1 MATHKDSKS
10 QGLWSQIVDVR
21 PEEWPQALLMASYF
35 FLVITTFWILK
46 PLKKTQFVEFY
57 DTSGF
62 ELLSWT
68 FSAAQAEQ
76 LAKVLNMVVALFA
89 AMAFASLSRRF
100 RREKLTYIFC
110 AFLVLCFAG
119 FTPLFEAPGPG
130 TVWSFYLFGDMYNTL
145 MVASFFA
152 FLNDSVTADGAKRLY
167 GLIVLGAVGGGA
179 FGTTILSA
187 YIDDF
192 AVPVWLW
199 ISAGLSVGIAA
210 LAGAAGARFRSSG
223 QIVEKPASDAKLDQ
237 SAPAKKASA
246 LDGARMVLRSRY
258 LLSIALILGLYEM
271 VSALMDFQ
279 FTSAVAHY
287 LDGEA
292 IGAHFATV
300 YAITNWVA
308 FFVQLFLTSLVMR
321 RFGVGVALLVLPAAA
336 LLSSGG
342 FLVMPVLLTGS
353 ALLVSDNALNY
364 SINQS
369 AREALYVPTTREEKY
384 QAKAFIDMFV
394 QRFAKALA
402 VGLSLG
408 VTSFISG
415 IEGVRWLS
423 ILTLVIL
430 VAWIRI
436 AWFAGK
442 EFDRLTADDPSS

>member
-1 MATHKDSKS
+1 MANQHDEKS
-10 QGLWSQIVDVR
+10 ASLWKQIVDIR
-21 PEEWPQALLMASYF
+21 PSELPQALLMAGYF

-89 AMAFASLSRRF
+89 AMAFAALSRRF
-100 RREKLTYIFC
+100 RREKLTYVFC
-110 AFLVLCFAG
+110 AFLVVCFAA
-119 FTPLFEAPGPG
+119 FTPLFDAPADG
-130 TVWSFYLFGDMYNTL
+130 TVWSFYLFGDLYNTL

-187 YIDDF
+187 YIDDLS
-192 AVPVWLW
+192 VPEWLW
-199 ISAGLSVGIAA
+199 ISAGLSIAIA
-210 LAGAAGARFRSSG
+210 VLAGAAGARFRSSG
-223 QIVEKPASDAKLDQ
+223 AVAETPSDQADKQSESKPSG
-237 SAPAKKASA
+237 SA
-246 LDGARMVLRSRY
+246 LDGAKMVFRSKY

-292 IGAHFATV
+292 IGEHFALV

-321 RFGVGVALLVLPAAA
+321 RFGVGAALLVLPAAA

-402 VGLSLG
+402 VGLSLA

-423 ILTLVIL
+423 LLTLVIL
-430 VAWIRI
+430 IAWIRI

-442 EFDRLTADDPSS
+442 EFDRLTQDDA

>member
-1 MATHKDSKS
+1 
-10 QGLWSQIVDVR
+10 
-21 PEEWPQALLMASYF
+21 
-35 FLVITTFWILK
+35 
-46 PLKKTQFVEFY
+46 
-57 DTSGF
+57 
-62 ELLSWT
+62 
-68 FSAAQAEQ
+68 
-76 LAKVLNMVVALFA
+76 MV
-89 AMAFASLSRRF
+89 
-100 RREKLTYIFC
+100 
-110 AFLVLCFAG
+110 
-119 FTPLFEAPGPG
+119 
-130 TVWSFYLFGDMYNTL
+130 
-145 MVASFFA
+145 
-152 FLNDSVTADGAKRLY
+152 
-167 GLIVLGAVGGGA
+167 
-179 FGTTILSA
+179 
-187 YIDDF
+187 
-192 AVPVWLW
+192 
-199 ISAGLSVGIAA
+199 
-210 LAGAAGARFRSSG
+210 FRS
-223 QIVEKPASDAKLDQ
+223 K
-237 SAPAKKASA
+237 
-246 LDGARMVLRSRY
+246 Y

-292 IGAHFATV
+292 IGEHFALV

-321 RFGVGVALLVLPAAA
+321 RFGVGAALLVLPAAA

-402 VGLSLG
+402 VGLSLA

-423 ILTLVIL
+423 LLTLVIL
-430 VAWIRI
+430 IAWIRI

-442 EFDRLTADDPSS
+442 EFDRLTQDDA

>member
-1 MATHKDSKS
+1 MATGNDPQSN
-10 QGLWSQIVDVR
+10 GLWKQIVDIR
-21 PEEWPQALLMASYF
+21 PAEWPQALLMAGYF

-62 ELLSWT
+62 ELLTWT

-76 LAKVLNMVVALFA
+76 FAKVLNMVVALFA

-100 RREKLTYIFC
+100 RREKLTYVFC
-110 AFLVLCFAG
+110 TFLVLCFAA

-130 TVWSFYLFGDMYNTL
+130 TVWSFYLFGDLYNTL

-187 YIDDF
+187 YIDDLS
-192 AVPVWLW
+192 VPEWLW
-199 ISAGLSVGIAA
+199 ISAGIAVVIA
-210 LAGAAGARFRSSG
+210 VFAGAAGARFRSSG
-223 QIVEKPASDAKLDQ
+223 DVAEQV
-237 SAPAKKASA
+237 APDKSSRLESGKKASA
-246 LDGARMVLRSRY
+246 LDGARMVFRSRY

-279 FTSAVAHY
+279 FTSAVAHF
-287 LDGEA
+287 LDGEE
-292 IGAHFATV
+292 IGAHFAFV

-321 RFGVGVALLVLPAAA
+321 RFGIGVALLVLPAAA

-408 VTSFISG
+408 VTTFISG
-415 IEGVRWLS
+415 FEGVRWLS
-423 ILTLVIL
+423 LLTLVIL
-430 VAWIRI
+430 IVWIRV

-442 EFDRLTADDPSS
+442 EFDRLTSDDEIG